1 MKQRNM
7 KKLLA
12 CAVTAMLLPVIGLSV
27 HAEDAAFAGEEWYD
41 QIETVQVNREYAHS
55 FFIPYQDAQTA
66 LKNEQSVF
74 TKELEKSDY
83 YQTLNGEWD
92 FYFSENPAG
101 RLSDPDDETIDW
113 SGRLT
118 DKIEVPST
126 IEVQV
131 DKNGQYKYATPL
143 YTNTFY
149 PWVNFETVTYGEN
162 MGLHAKAPTVVNGV
176 AHYERNFTL
185 PEDWDGRE
193 VFVSFQGAESAFY
206 LYINGTKVGYAED
219 SYTAD
224 DFNITPY
231 LQAGENT
238 ISVQLYRWSTG
249 SYLENQDF
257 IRLSGIFR
265 EVYLYSKD
273 DVEIRDFFLK
283 QSLNDDFSEAV
294 LTAEVDVRNLDG
306 AEKSG
311 TVEVQVFDTA
321 TNTAVTEVVSASYR
335 VGVAETD
342 FTELI
347 ADKGVTV
354 TAQLTVDEPKLW
366 DADHP
371 NLYSVV
377 IQLKD
382 AAGNVV
388 ETVCHRV
395 GFRSLENVVFNSNGQ
410 YQLQMNGKKL
420 MVRGTNRHETHPVDG
435 RAIDFDTIVQDLT
448 MMKQN
453 NLNALR
459 MSHYPNNVWTY
470 DIADELGI
478 YVCDEANVES
488 HQGEQKSG
496 IPSRYPVWTEA
507 VLSRTQNMVE
517 RDKNHTSVIIWS
529 LGNEATYTDQ
539 IGRLYDMNEN
549 YAMYTATSWILER
562 DPARIRKYER
572 DNRYNVNSD
581 GTLNRENSM
590 VDIYSSQYWSISNIT
605 SHVTNRNNKLPYI
618 QSEYAHSMGNA
629 LGNLK
634 EYWDVF
640 RKYEN
645 AQGGFI
651 WDWIDQSILTTEQVN
666 FFYGIKDAKGNKV
679 NTENV
684 EFVDLGD
691 GDKAL
696 SGVVA
701 IPATAHT
708 DANAMTLDAIVRVP
722 AGTSLSKDAAIIG
735 NGDDGY
741 NLKVNYRGQLEAFF
755 SGYKAGCA
763 VAEIPA
769 GFTDGNWHRL
779 TCTIDAQ
786 GNMNLYVDGVKTG
799 NTVNRGALSDY
810 DTNTREI
817 CIGDDAEYPGRAWP
831 GDIDAVRIMNK
842 CMSAEEISKGMVA
855 ADAAGVI
862 AGFDFAESEFGEFS
876 TGEMTGVWYYAYGG
890 DWDDA
895 ARNDGNFCGNGIVN
909 ADRSESPK
917 LAEVKKVYQ
926 EVNFYDDGELLN
938 GKVRVVNE
946 FTSNNLNDYA
956 ITWTLVK
963 NDTVLKNGV
972 LELDL
977 AAGESVTAELDFG
990 TFDQVREGDDYFVEF
1005 SVKTTKDE
1013 LWAEAGHE
1021 IASEQLVIEPETT
1034 EEAPMLDSAAMSEF
1048 TFVEE
1053 TDTTINVSGANG
1065 LKVVINKETGYITN
1079 YEYAGNTLMTE
1090 GPVPNYYRAPIDDDR
1105 VGNVGVDSNLLNTAK
1120 NYDVTSVGM
1129 EESSKMVV
1137 VTVNGN
1143 ITTATASPNTITYTI
1158 FANGQIVVDN
1168 EVELHSSKAP
1178 TRVGMKI
1185 SVPTEFENLTY
1196 YGKGPWENYCD
1207 RNTGSYI
1214 GIYETN
1220 VDEIEELNKYLK
1232 PQENGNHTEVRFAAV
1247 KNAEGAGF
1255 MVVAD
1260 DVMETSLSKYE
1271 DEDMA
1276 KYRHMCNVPE
1286 ADGYL
1291 VFNVDEAQR
1300 GLGGA
1305 ACGPGPLSQYTLS
1318 NGTYSQS
1325 FRIIPFTSA
1334 TNEEMMEE
1342 SKVDINFLN
1351 PLSDITV
1358 NGESIGFDPEKE
1370 SYIVRLIEGSFE
1382 GMPVVSVVKT
1392 SEDVLVSMEQP
1403 TVLPADITIT
1413 AISGFGIEKT
1423 YTLHIKAIKEDQ
1435 IPEELEL
1442 STIVETTTGNYETSA
1457 VTSGEGPA
1465 RYATDND
1472 ESTKWHTLW
1481 DPQQNAGYKDHWLQ
1495 LELDD
1500 VYMVSGFKYLP
1511 RQDKSTNG
1519 DISRYQILVSM
1530 DGEEWTLAAEGNF
1543 EAGKEWKEISFE
1555 EQQAK
1560 YVRLQSLESG
1570 SDQPNK
1576 QFSAAAEVR
1585 VLGTKYVEEQ
1595 PTPEPTP
1602 TPDPEPTPEVCEVFS
1617 DVKHGGWYEAAV
1629 QYVYDNGLMS
1639 GNNGLFKPTE
1649 DITRAQ
1655 IVTTIYRLAGSP
1667 EATDRSAVTDFS
1679 DVFEDKYY
1687 TDAVCWAY
1695 ANGIATGSNGQFN
1708 PTGKLTRQQMATFF
1722 YRYAGYAGLDTTARG
1737 EISGMLNAD
1746 KVAGYAKDAVEW
1758 AVGTG
1763 LITGSEKTVDGIKV
1777 KDLNPGGNTTRAQIA
1792 TILMRLSEVMN

>member
-1 MKQRNM
+1 MKERNM

-12 CAVTAMLLPVIGLSV
+12 CAVTAMLLPAIGFSV
-27 HAEDAAFAGEEWYD
+27 HAEDATFAGEEWYD

-66 LKNEQSVF
+66 LENEQSVF
-74 TKELEKSDY
+74 TKDLEKSDY

-92 FYFSENPAG
+92 FYFAENPAG
-101 RLSDPDDETIDW
+101 RLTDPDDETIDW
-113 SGRLT
+113 SGKLT

-126 IEVQV
+126 VEVQV
-131 DKNGQYKYATPL
+131 DENGQYKYATPL

-149 PWVNFETVTYGEN
+149 PWVNFESVNYGEN
-162 MGLHAKAPTVVNGV
+162 MALHAKAPTVVNGV
-176 AHYERNFTL
+176 AHYERTFTL

-219 SYTAD
+219 AYTAD

-257 IRLSGIFR
+257 IRMSGLFR

-283 QSLNDDFSEAV
+283 QALNDDFSEAV

-306 AEKSG
+306 AAKSG
-311 TVEVQVFDTA
+311 TVEIQVFDTD
-321 TNTAVTEVVSASYR
+321 TNTAVTEAVSVPYSVDA
-335 VGVAETD
+335 AETEFAD
-342 FTELI
+342 LI

-366 DADHP
+366 DADNP

-382 AAGNVV
+382 ADGNVV
-388 ETVCHRV
+388 ETACHRV

-410 YQLQMNGKKL
+410 YQLQINGKKL

-435 RAIDFDTIVQDLT
+435 RAIDFDTIMQDLT

-496 IPSRYPVWTEA
+496 IPSRYPIWTEA
-507 VLSRTQNMVE
+507 VLYRTQNMVE

-529 LGNEATYTDQ
+529 LGNEATYTNQ
-539 IGRLYDMNEN
+539 LGKLYDMNEN
-549 YAMYTATSWILER
+549 YAMYTATCWILER

-572 DNRYNVNSD
+572 DNRYNMNSD
-581 GTLNRENSM
+581 GTFDRENSM
-590 VDIYSSQYWSISNIT
+590 VDIYSSQYWGVSNI
-605 SHVTNRNNKLPYI
+605 SGHVTNKSNKLPYI

-651 WDWIDQSILTTEQVN
+651 WDWVDQSILTTDQVDS
-666 FFYGIKDAKGNKV
+666 FYGIQDAQGNKV
-679 NTENV
+679 NVETA
-684 EFVDLGD
+684 EFVDLGNS
-691 GDKAL
+691 DKAL
-696 SGVVA
+696 SGVVT
-701 IPATAHT
+701 IPDTAHT
-708 DANAMTLDAIVRVP
+708 DANAMTLDAMVRVP

-741 NLKVNYRGQLEAFF
+741 NLKVNRKGELEAFF
-755 SGYKAGCA
+755 SGWEAGCV
-763 VAEIPA
+763 VANIPDE
-769 GFTDGNWHRL
+769 FTDGDWHRV
-779 TCTIDAQ
+779 TCTIDAK
-786 GNMNLYVDGVKTG
+786 GDMKLYVDGVQVG
-799 NTVNRGALSDY
+799 ATVNRGALNDY
-810 DTNTREI
+810 DTNNRGI
-817 CIGDDAEYPGRAWP
+817 SIGDDVQYTGRTWP

-842 CMSAEEISKGMVA
+842 CMSAQEISNGMVA
-855 ADAAGVI
+855 ADAEGVI
-862 AGFDFAESEFGEFS
+862 AGFDFADDEFGNLVE
-876 TGEMTGVWYYAYGG
+876 GELTGVWYYAYGG

-895 ARNDGNFCGNGIVN
+895 SSNDGNFCGNGIVN
-909 ADRSESPK
+909 ADRSESAK
-917 LAEVKKVYQ
+917 LREVKKVYQ
-926 EVNFYDDGELLN
+926 EVNFYNDGELLD

-946 FTSNNLNDYA
+946 FTSNDLNEYE

-963 NDTVLKNGV
+963 NDTVLKSGV

-977 AAGESVTAELDFG
+977 AAGESTTATLDFG

-1005 SVKTTKDE
+1005 SVKTTTDE

-1021 IASEQLVIEPETT
+1021 IASEQLAIEPEAT
-1034 EEAPMLDSAAMSEF
+1034 ENAPMFDIDTMPAF
-1048 TFVEE
+1048 TSVEE
-1053 TDTTINVSGANG
+1053 TSASITVSGANG
-1065 LKVVINKETGYITN
+1065 LELVIDKETGYITN
-1079 YEYAGNTLMTE
+1079 YEYNGNTLMTE

-1105 VGNVGVDSNLLNTAK
+1105 VGNVGVDSNLLNTSESF
-1120 NYDVTSVGM
+1120 DVTSVNVD
-1129 EESSKMVV
+1129 ENPKMIV

-1143 ITTATASPNTITYTI
+1143 ITTATASANTITYTI
-1158 FANGQIVVDN
+1158 FPNGQIIVDN
-1168 EVELHSSKAP
+1168 VVNLNSSKAP

-1185 SVPTEFENLTY
+1185 SVPTEFENFTY
-1196 YGKGPWENYCD
+1196 YGRGPWENYCD

-1214 GIYETN
+1214 GVYETN
-1220 VDEIEELNKYLK
+1220 VDEIESLNKYLK
-1232 PQENGNHTEVRFAAV
+1232 PQENGNHTDVRFAAV

-1255 MVVAD
+1255 MVVSD

-1271 DEDMA
+1271 DEEMA
-1276 KYRHMCNVPE
+1276 KYRHMCDVPE
-1286 ADGYL
+1286 AEGYL

-1325 FRIIPFTSA
+1325 FRIIPFTFA

-1342 SKVDINFLN
+1342 SKKDLNFKV
-1351 PLSDITV
+1351 PIRDITV
-1358 NGESIGFDPEKE
+1358 NGKTIGFDAEKS
-1370 SYIVRLIEGSFE
+1370 SYVVTVLKDSFE
-1382 GMPVVSVVKT
+1382 GMPVIAVEKT
-1392 SEDVLVSMEQP
+1392 SEDVSVSFEQP
-1403 TVLPADITIT
+1403 TSLPADVIIT
-1413 AISGFGIEKT
+1413 AVSEFGIEKT
-1423 YTLHIKAIKEDQ
+1423 YTLHMKVSNASQLPKE
-1435 IPEELEL
+1435 LGL
-1442 STIVETTTGNYETSA
+1442 STIVAVTTGNYEDSA
-1457 VTSGEGPA
+1457 TTSGEGPA
-1465 RYATDND
+1465 EYAIDND
-1472 ESTKWHTLW
+1472 ENTKWHTEW
-1481 DPQQNAGYKDHWLQ
+1481 EPADGAGYADHWLQ

-1500 VYMVSGFKYLP
+1500 VYYISGFKYLP
-1511 RQDKSTNG
+1511 RQDSGVNG
-1519 DISRYQILVSM
+1519 DISKYQIFVSE
-1530 DGEEWTLAAEGNF
+1530 DGEEWTLAAEGEF
-1543 EAGKEWKEISFE
+1543 DAGRDWKEISFD
-1555 EQQAK
+1555 EQLAK
-1560 YVRLQSLESG
+1560 YVRLQSVEANSN
-1570 SDQPNK
+1570 QPNK
-1576 QFSAAAEVR
+1576 QFSSAAEVR
-1585 VLGTKYVEEQ
+1585 VIAAVAGETEPTPIPT
-1595 PTPEPTP
+1595 PTPEPIPVT
-1602 TPDPEPTPEVCEVFS
+1602 EVFS
-1617 DVKHGGWYEAAV
+1617 DIKENAWYVSSV

-1639 GNNGLFKPTE
+1639 GNDGLFKPTE
-1649 DITRAQ
+1649 DISRAQ
-1655 IVTTIYRLAGSP
+1655 IVTTLYRLAGSP
-1667 EATDRSAVTDFS
+1667 EIADRSAMTDFL
-1679 DVFEDKYY
+1679 DVFENKYY
-1687 TDAVCWAY
+1687 TDALCWAY
-1695 ANGIATGSNGQFN
+1695 EKGIATGNDGKFN
-1708 PTGKLTRQQMATFF
+1708 PTGKLTRQQMAAFF
-1722 YRYAGYAGLDTTARG
+1722 YRYAGYAGFDITDRG
-1737 EISGMLNAD
+1737 DISGMLNAD
-1746 KVAGYAKDAVEW
+1746 KVSGYAKDAVEW

-1763 LITGSEKTVDGIKV
+1763 LISGSEKTIAGNKV
-1777 KDLNPGGNTTRAQIA
+1777 KDLNPGGNTTRAQVA
-1792 TILMRLSEVMN
+1792 TILMRFCEGMK